1 MQIQSSSRT
10 SAQHFPQGFNRSG
23 STFQCRKTSEFLICQ
38 KAHSQAE
45 SRHEKPPTTK
55 KHTHT
60 HTHSSVRCDH
70 MQYRTIEPSRSHKDP
85 ALCFHRG
92 KKRGILLKTKPI
104 ARIGNDRAV
113 NRHIFKRGLQ
123 KSFAIPDTW
132 LIIGDPEPGLSPVIQ
147 RSNAHSPFT

>member
-1 MQIQSSSRT
+1 MFFRVQQAHRSCRYKAALEPQPNIFLKASTAAEVHFGAEKRQNFSSVKKPTARQSPGMKSLQQPR
-10 SAQHFPQGFNRSG
+10 N
-23 STFQCRKTSEFLICQ
+23 
-38 KAHSQAE
+38 
-45 SRHEKPPTTK
+45 
-55 KHTHT
+55 THT

-123 KSFAIPDTW
+123 KSFAIPDT
-132 LIIGDPEPGLSPVIQ
+132 
-147 RSNAHSPFT
+147 